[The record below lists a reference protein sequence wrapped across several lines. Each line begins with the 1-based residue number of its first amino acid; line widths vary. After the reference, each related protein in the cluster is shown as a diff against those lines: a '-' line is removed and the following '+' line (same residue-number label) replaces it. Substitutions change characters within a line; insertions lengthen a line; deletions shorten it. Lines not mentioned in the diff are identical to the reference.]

1 LIGYI
6 LNKKYTFII
15 FLFSILFFLAGKITA
30 QENETILPEGLGLS
44 NQLEYSYDIEKKQE
58 ILENWLNVDYNKGI
72 FSAGFRF
79 DLFQPNDPNPSISR
93 GKEKFAGI
101 DYKYITA
108 EIGEAQEGLDIT
120 VGNFYQLFGR
130 GMIVKSYED
139 RNIRVDNNL
148 LGVSIQGSYENIIL
162 SAFSGSMENAL
173 AERKDILHAIDIDF
187 RGFRQLRIGGT
198 FASNQP
204 ENDAAS
210 TRLVSLRVQQSLGD
224 ADIYAEY
231 GIKQN
236 SEISKN
242 IFNDEESIIGKAF
255 YGNLNLYHENISFS
269 GEYKYYDNYLFH
281 SDDGTIVY
289 NTPPALKKEY
299 AYTLINR
306 HPSALNQNNEKGFL
320 FEVNYDYDDDTYF
333 NTAYSETRTIGS
345 SSIFQRQINNKSES
359 RVQFRE
365 AYLQTN
371 HNLNENF
378 YFAAAFGYREEKDSD
393 TKNFTP
399 ILESRYYFDEINT
412 LKLIIEHQSTAN
424 NITNEEYYTDLLS
437 LEYLRSPKLSIAF
450 VTEIE
455 TREPQPGKTVRRVWG
470 YLQAGYK
477 LGDHTD
483 LTLLFG
489 SRQAGNICIGGVC
502 RFEPEFRGIEF
513 KMLTRL

>member
-1 LIGYI
+1 M
-6 LNKKYTFII
+6 NKICSLKLFLLTM
-15 FLFSILFFLAGKITA
+15 FLFSTIKIIA
-30 QENETILPEGLGLS
+30 QENQTILPEGLGLS
-44 NQLEYSYDIEKKQE
+44 NQLEYSFDIEKKLE
-58 ILENWLNVDYNKGI
+58 ILENWLNVDYNRGI

-101 DYKYITA
+101 DYKYVTA
-108 EIGEAQEGLDIT
+108 EIGDAREGVDIT

-139 RNIRVDNNL
+139 RNIRIDNNL
-148 LGVSIQGSYENIIL
+148 LGVSVQGSYENIIL
-162 SAFSGSMENAL
+162 SAFSGSMENTL
-173 AERKDILHAIDIDF
+173 AERKDILHAVDIDF
-187 RGFRQLRIGGT
+187 RRFSLLRIGVT

-204 ENDAAS
+204 ENNVAS
-210 TRLVSLRVQQSLGD
+210 TRLASLRMQQSLGD
-224 ADIYAEY
+224 ADLYAEY

-236 SEISKN
+236 SDITKN
-242 IFNDEESIIGKAF
+242 IFDDEETIIGKAF
-255 YGNLNLYHENISFS
+255 YGNLNFYYENLSFS
-269 GEYKYYDNYLFH
+269 GEYKYYDNYLFQ

-299 AYTLINR
+299 TYTLINR

-320 FEVNYDYDDDTYF
+320 FEANYDYDDYTYF
-333 NTAYSETRTIGS
+333 NTAYGETRTIGS
-345 SSIFQRQINNKSES
+345 SSFFQRQNNNSSGS

-365 AYLQTN
+365 AYFQAN

-378 YFAAAFGYREEKDSD
+378 YFAAAFGYREEKDTD

-412 LKLIIEHQSTAN
+412 IKLIIEHQSTN
-424 NITNEEYYTDLLS
+424 NRITNEQYYVDLLS
-437 LEYLRSPKLSIAF
+437 LEYLRSPKLSVTI
-450 VTEIE
+450 VTEVE
-455 TREPQPGKTVRRVWG
+455 TREPLQGRTVRRLWS

-483 LTLLFG
+483 LTVLFG

>member
-1 LIGYI
+1 MIGYI
-6 LNKKYTFII
+6 LNKNYITKI
-15 FLFSILFFLAGKITA
+15 FFFSLLFFLAVKVTA
-30 QENETILPEGLGLS
+30 QDNGTILPEGLGLS

-58 ILENWLNVDYNKGI
+58 ILENWLNVDYNRGI

-108 EIGEAQEGLDIT
+108 EIGEAKEGLDIT

-130 GMIVKSYED
+130 GLIVKSYED

-148 LGVSIQGSYENIIL
+148 LGVSVQGSYENIIL
-162 SAFSGSMENAL
+162 SVFSGSMENAL

-187 RGFRQLRIGGT
+187 RRFRQLRIGGT

-204 ENDAAS
+204 ENDAAA
-210 TRLVSLRVQQSLGD
+210 TRLASLRIQQSLGD

-236 SEISKN
+236 NDISKN
-242 IFNDEESIIGKAF
+242 IFNDEENIIGKAF
-255 YGNLNLYHENISFS
+255 YGNLNFYHENLSFS
-269 GEYKYYDNYLFH
+269 GEYKYYDNFLFQ

-345 SSIFQRQINNKSES
+345 SSLFQRQNSNNSES
-359 RVQFRE
+359 GLQFRE
-365 AYLQTN
+365 GYFQAN

-378 YFAAAFGYREEKDSD
+378 YFAAAFGYREEKDTD

-399 ILESRYYFDEINT
+399 ILESRYYFNEINT
-412 LKLIIEHQSTAN
+412 LKLIIEHQSTTN
-424 NITNEEYYTDLLS
+424 NITSEQYYTDLLS
-437 LEYLRSPKLSIAF
+437 LEYLRSPRFSLAL

-455 TREPQPGKTVRRVWG
+455 TREPQSGNVVRRLWG

-477 LGDHTD
+477 LGEHTD
-483 LTLLFG
+483 LTILFG